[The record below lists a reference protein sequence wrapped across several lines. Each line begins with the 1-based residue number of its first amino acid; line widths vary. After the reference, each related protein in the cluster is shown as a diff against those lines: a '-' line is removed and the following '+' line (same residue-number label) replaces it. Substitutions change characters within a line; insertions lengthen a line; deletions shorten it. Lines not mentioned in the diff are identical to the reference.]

1 MNFLLLYS
9 RKVVFLPCFLNEIEM
24 TYLQFREQWHE
35 VGCFNVYQVRAA
47 YPSFDRGN
55 LARWVRKGYL
65 VRLRQ
70 DWYAFADLLRVPEF
84 SRYVAQKIYAPSYIS
99 LHSALAYYGIIP
111 ETVTQITCITSN
123 RTARYANAFGEFSYQ
138 TVKPQLFFGYEPI
151 VLAQGYSYQLAMPEK
166 ALLDLLYL
174 YPQYNTTEALI
185 NLRLDDWW
193 MQEELN
199 VNRLREFAEK
209 VGSAA
214 LQTRIELMLNTYRHD

>member
-1 MNFLLLYS
+1 
-9 RKVVFLPCFLNEIEM
+9 M

-47 YPSFDRGN
+47 CPHFDRGN
-55 LARWVRKGYL
+55 FARWGGKGYL

-84 SRYVAQKIYAPSYIS
+84 SRYVAQKMCAPSYIS

-111 ETVTQITCITSN
+111 EAVTQITSVTSN
-123 RTARYANAFGEFSYQ
+123 RTSHYTNAFGEYSYQ
-138 TVKPQLFFGYEPI
+138 TVKLQLFFGYDPV
-151 VLAQGYSYQLAMPEK
+151 VLPQGYSYHLALPEK

-174 YPQYNTTEALI
+174 YPQYNTTEALLD
-185 NLRLDDWW
+185 LRLDDWW

-199 VNRLREFAEK
+199 VSRLQEFSERS
-209 VGSAA
+209 GSKS
-214 LQTRIELMLNTYRHD
+214 LQKRVELVLNTYRHD